1 MHRCARTSI
10 LKEKRKKESSLGLG
24 VGWLSS
30 FFEKILP
37 GF

>member
-1 MHRCARTSI
+1 MLRLIFS
-10 LKEKRKKESSLGLG
+10 KEKEKKESSLRLG
-24 VGWLSS
+24 GGWLSS